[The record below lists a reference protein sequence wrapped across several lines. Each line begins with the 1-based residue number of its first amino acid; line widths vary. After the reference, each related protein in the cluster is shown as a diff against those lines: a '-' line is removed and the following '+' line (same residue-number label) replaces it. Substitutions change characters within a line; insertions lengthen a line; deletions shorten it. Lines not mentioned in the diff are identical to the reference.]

1 MKIKDLKKNKSK
13 SVRINGEVLAIIE
26 AQGLTL
32 QSWLDLQL
40 EKQIDIKI
48 IKCDSTKEE
57 K

>member
-26 AQGLTL
+26 SQGLTL

-48 IKCDSTKEE
+48 IKCDSTKE
-57 K
+57 